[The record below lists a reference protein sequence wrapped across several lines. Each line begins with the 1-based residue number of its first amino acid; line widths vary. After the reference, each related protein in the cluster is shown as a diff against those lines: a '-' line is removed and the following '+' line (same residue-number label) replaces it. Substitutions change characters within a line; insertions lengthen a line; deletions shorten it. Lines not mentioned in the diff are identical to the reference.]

1 MRPTRSSTQGYL
13 PTLDGWRAL
22 SVLGV
27 IFCHDTIHSLGWIS
41 DRWLYDHG
49 GIGVDVFFAI
59 SGILICSRLLAEEQT
74 HGSIGLRSF
83 YIRRATRILPAAF
96 VYLCAIAALCSS
108 SLIHVG
114 VREWL
119 GSLFFFRNYT
129 SLLGTN
135 TARYYTEHF
144 WSLAVE
150 EHFYMILPCI
160 LVLTNK
166 RYRLLAM
173 SVIALLVA
181 ARCLVQLHSRPWP
194 QIQFHTDTRLNSLL
208 IPAIFAVL
216 LAQRRERFRS
226 MLELWPIAAIGVL
239 LTLSIPLGEFWQ
251 VTLLAFLMPCMV
263 LGTVLNPL
271 SLIGKFLEMDV
282 LRYVGRV
289 SYSLYLWQQLFFV
302 SHFGPAPRGIF
313 QSWPVNLAMTFL
325 CAILSHRYIEQ
336 PMIHFGRRLAGRRAM
351 ALDAPDAG
359 LLIGDRRPLP
369 VAEG

>member
-1 MRPTRSSTQGYL
+1 
-13 PTLDGWRAL
+13 
-22 SVLGV
+22 
-27 IFCHDTIHSLGWIS
+27 
-41 DRWLYDHG
+41 
-49 GIGVDVFFAI
+49 
-59 SGILICSRLLAEEQT
+59 
-74 HGSIGLRSF
+74 
-83 YIRRATRILPAAF
+83 
-96 VYLCAIAALCSS
+96 
-108 SLIHVG
+108 
-114 VREWL
+114 
-119 GSLFFFRNYT
+119 
-129 SLLGTN
+129 
-135 TARYYTEHF
+135 
-144 WSLAVE
+144 
-150 EHFYMILPCI
+150 
-160 LVLTNK
+160 
-166 RYRLLAM
+166 
-173 SVIALLVA
+173 
-181 ARCLVQLHSRPWP
+181 
-194 QIQFHTDTRLNSLL
+194 
-208 IPAIFAVL
+208 
-216 LAQRRERFRS
+216 

-359 LLIGDRRPLP
+359 LLIDDRRPLP